1 MQLLQAAPHLQCSR
15 VASSTACSAKY
26 SERFVYSRPQ
36 DKLLQVSVD
45 QKTSDAFI
53 SRGTV
58 PSSSIGKCPEI
69 LSEILS
75 TSTVIGFVRFRQCP
89 ATPWQRLYSIQTCS
103 WDTVAHYS
111 RSMKRLAVPHSIMEA
126 RKIWPWTQYVKWEYS
141 LALQYICSLIIV
153 STVWNIKS
161 IIIGSTWGLHFGF
174 TCRSSSK
181 PL

>member
-15 VASSTACSAKY
+15 VASSTAFSAKY

-45 QKTSDAFI
+45 QKTSDALI

-58 PSSSIGKCPEI
+58 PSTVNIRKCPEI

-75 TSTVIGFVRFRQCP
+75 TSTVIGFVRFRQCT

-103 WDTVAHYS
+103 YDTVAHYS

-141 LALQYICSLIIV
+141 LALNMFAYHCKY
-153 STVWNIKS
+153 STVQRNTPPPKKKEHAQWTANQLKFAI
-161 IIIGSTWGLHFGF
+161 LQ
-174 TCRSSSK
+174 
-181 PL
+181 